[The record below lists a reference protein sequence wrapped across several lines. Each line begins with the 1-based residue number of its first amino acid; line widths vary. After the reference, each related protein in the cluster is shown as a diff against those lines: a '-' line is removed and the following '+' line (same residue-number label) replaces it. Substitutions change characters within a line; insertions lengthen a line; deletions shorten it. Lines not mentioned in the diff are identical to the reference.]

1 MKRASILLAL
11 LVLFASVSMTL
22 VRAGT
27 ASIFSVDFSSDTSLV
42 DTYSSSSWYTD
53 KDLPHWYLD
62 SICQS
67 VKGGIGYDSTKKA
80 VYLKLDSSGNTGH
93 YRARV
98 AILKENITIGN
109 NFTVRMTIYATT
121 NKGAA
126 VGAIIFAK
134 NGLVYSVMHYGGAN
148 WAIGTDYGSETMGK
162 LAWVDNDYRF
172 NDLNWTAVQA
182 GFTTV
187 TFSPLDDLKKKG
199 VQLSPGDIDHI
210 NVFFGGMIYNDVVQ
224 YVYLKSIEVLAP
236 SGSVTFSIKDALS
249 GQGLTGVTVKEGSTI
264 LGTLDDGQSL
274 ELTKGQHTLTFEKP
288 GYWSVTKTIDV
299 QGDMSV
305 SVELY
310 PSSAAFKLENFPSNI
325 SIPEHTLYT
334 LTFTL
339 TPIDTSAT
347 YNTYLSLAGLS
358 NVLEVRKDGSVI
370 SPEGGKYYLGDISS
384 PVQISI
390 KFKATSVGTY
400 AFSLT
405 LESHDAFG
413 TKMYTTTKQVSYKVD
428 PLPFTVEMPSEWQVG
443 DNQLRVSE
451 ASGQSYA
458 MVVVLTDS
466 SGSQVWSDSYA
477 FNPYDVHTFT
487 VNVPEEGTYTLEFQ
501 WNGQTAS
508 YTINVGT
515 GISLLTKS
523 VSVKKGGVGT
533 VQVQLKNPSDSTKY
547 YTIRLEGGFLDV
559 PVNQTVAIAPSST
572 KTVSISF
579 AVPDKLTYDA
589 YDLTMKVLEGDAER
603 YSGTVHVIITGSEA
617 GLPIGLGGGSGLP
630 LLAIGAAAALG
641 LGAVL
646 VMRRR

>member
-1 MKRASILLAL
+1 VKRLGVL
-11 LVLFASVSMTL
+11 LVLVVLSSLIAGTVSAEAVVARINFVGVVDTQYSISTGATEWKDLWNFSVYHSASTLRSVSVSVSPDPDTSATVLKFSTGGGYWQNMLAVYNSQLPYVGNASVKVTFAVSGKNYGVGVL
-22 VRAGT
+22 VITKSGT
-27 ASIFSVDFSSDTSLV
+27 KYAVIHYHGNDDGQNDNKVASYPSVTNV
-42 DTYSSSSWYTD
+42 RIE
-53 KDLPHWYLD
+53 DLP
-62 SICQS
+62 
-67 VKGGIGYDSTKKA
+67 VGGGEFVFDP
-80 VYLKLDSSGNTGH
+80 VRDLQEHG
-93 YRARV
+93 V
-98 AILKENITIGN
+98 AISSEDISYMKFFVETVVEAHYNSQVV
-109 NFTVRMTIYATT
+109 FT
-121 NKGAA
+121 
-126 VGAIIFAK
+126 
-134 NGLVYSVMHYGGAN
+134 LSSV
-148 WAIGTDYGSETMGK
+148 E
-162 LAWVDNDYRF
+162 
-172 NDLNWTAVQA
+172 
-182 GFTTV
+182 
-187 TFSPLDDLKKKG
+187 
-199 VQLSPGDIDHI
+199 
-210 NVFFGGMIYNDVVQ
+210 VV
-224 YVYLKSIEVLAP
+224 AP
-236 SGSVTFSIKDALS
+236 SGAVTFRILDGLS
-249 GQGLTGVTVKEGSTI
+249 GKSLTGVTVKEGSTI

-288 GYWSVTKTIDV
+288 GYWSTTKTINV

-310 PSSAAFKLENFPSNI
+310 PSSAAFKLENFPSDI
-325 SIPEHTLYT
+325 TIPENTIYT
-334 LTFTL
+334 LTFTVS
-339 TPIDTSAT
+339 PINTNAT

-358 NVLEVRKDGSVI
+358 NILEVRKDGSVI
-370 SPEGGKYYLGDISS
+370 SPEGGKYYLGDISG
-384 PVQISI
+384 PTQVSI

-413 TKMYTTTKQVSYKVD
+413 TKTYTTTKQVKYKVD

-458 MVVVLTDS
+458 MVVVLKDS

-487 VNVPEEGTYTLEFQ
+487 VSVPKEGTYTLEFQ
-501 WNGQTAS
+501 WAGKVAS

-523 VSVKKGGVGT
+523 VSVKRGGVGT

-589 YDLTMKVLEGDAER
+589 YDLTLKILEGDAER

-630 LLAIGAAAALG
+630 LLAIGAAAGLG
-641 LGAVL
+641 LGL
-646 VMRRR
+646 FWL